1 MFSDSERFE
10 KIEDALR
17 REGFNFIAGVDEVGR
32 GPLAGPV
39 VVCALLL
46 PQNHNIS
53 GITDSKRLTEKER
66 LELAEQIKAKAIA
79 YSISKVSN
87 LIIDRINIR
96 RATLFAMKRA
106 VLNLMKKTD
115 VKIDLVLVD
124 GRDSLSLPVECRA
137 IIKGD
142 IISENIGAASIV
154 AKVYRDDL
162 MRRLDRRY
170 PQYGFA
176 IHKGYGTRLHY
187 EAIKRF
193 GLCEIHRKSFR
204 LFG

>member
-1 MFSDSERFE
+1 M
-10 KIEDALR
+10 EDALR